1 MRIVGGEYRGRYFS
15 PGKSFS
21 ARPTT
26 DLAKEGL
33 FNILNN
39 RIDFESISVLDL
51 FSGTGSIGYEFLS
64 RGCTE
69 LTMIELD
76 FKHVQFIKKVLK
88 ELDEKARVFRTDVFR
103 FVPHENSK
111 YDLIFADPPFDHPR
125 LEEIP
130 QLILDNNLLTDN
142 GILIVEHP
150 GNFNFSKINGF
161 QEIRKYGKV
170 NFSFFTIKKSN

>member
-1 MRIVGGEYRGRYFS
+1 MRIVGGQYRGRHFS
-15 PGKSFS
+15 PDKSFN

-39 RIDFESISVLDL
+39 RIDFETTTVLDL

-64 RGCTE
+64 RGCTK

-88 ELDEKARVFRTDVFR
+88 ELDEKARVYRTDVFR
-103 FVPHENSK
+103 FVPHEKSK

-125 LEEIP
+125 LGEIP
-130 QLILDNNLLTDN
+130 QLVLDNDLLTEN
-142 GILIVEHP
+142 GMLIVEHP
-150 GNFNFSKINGF
+150 GTFNFSKVDGF
-161 QEIRKYGKV
+161 YEIRKYGKV
-170 NFSFFTIKKSN
+170 NFSFFTHKKSN